1 MASGAIEPVTGWILK
16 KIAAFL
22 GFLRLTPNIL
32 TVTGVILNTAVGVV
46 LAEGRFFWGAW
57 LYLLVSMTDLLDGIL
72 ARQKNMSSAFG
83 GFLDSVMDRFGD
95 AAIFSGILL
104 HYAFIHNVPC
114 MLITFA
120 ALCGAMITSYTRA
133 RAEVLFPK
141 CKVGCMERPER
152 VILMSIGLVFNRL
165 PICLLLMAI
174 SSLITIVDRIVFTKK
189 ALERDSGEWPSMREN
204 DLEPAATKGL
214 PPG

>member
-1 MASGAIEPVTGWILK
+1 MATGRIEPLTSWILK

-32 TVTGVILNTAVGVV
+32 TITGVFLNAAVGVV
-46 LAEGRFFWGAW
+46 LMEGRFFWGAW

-72 ARQKNMSSAFG
+72 ARQKGMTSTFG

-95 AAIFSGILL
+95 AAIFTGILL
-104 HYAFIHNVPC
+104 HYTIIHNVPC
-114 MLITFA
+114 VIITLA

-133 RAEVLFPK
+133 RAEVLIPK
-141 CKVGCMERPER
+141 CKVGFMERPER
-152 VILMSIGLVFNRL
+152 VILMAIGLVFNRL

-174 SSLITIVDRIVFTKK
+174 SSLITIIDRIIFTRR
-189 ALERDSGEWPSMREN
+189 ALETSGKSS
-204 DLEPAATKGL
+204 
-214 PPG
+214 